1 MATLKGE
8 FWACRSLPMGKIN
21 RTHPIPYHTALD
33 TKLLRFSSGDTFT
46 IRDACEGVQIFGGT
60 GSGKSS
66 GSGRALALAYLR
78 AGFGGLV
85 CCSKVNEADVW
96 RGLAKEA
103 GRENHLFVIDEKAAL
118 RFNFMD
124 YAQATIARDG
134 FDRNLVDMLITVSES
149 AGSNGDSGGGGGD
162 NQFFKDAA
170 INMLSSAFAPIRE
183 FEGGI
188 QLAHVYQFITSAPAS
203 LTQLEDKH
211 WQERSY
217 FYKVMTNIAVAA
229 QHGNAVCAQ
238 ICEDYGDFWYSEFP
252 SLGDRTRSSIVATVG
267 NTIKPF
273 LTGAFRTLW
282 CTRTDIVPE
291 VCREGAI
298 IVLDIPVRKYGK
310 MAAIAQQL
318 FKLNWQIAME
328 NTQHSDRPC
337 FLFADESQFVMNSFD
352 AQHLSVARSAL
363 ACSVYITQDKPSY
376 YAALGGR
383 NAEAMAD
390 SLISKFQTRIF
401 HANSD
406 PVTNDYAA
414 NICGKITQ
422 YQQTRSQSRG
432 QTSGGSGTV
441 NDDANNTSGQG
452 GDSIQD
458 SRTISTY
465 KDFVFQPDFF
475 ADELRT
481 GAKGNGYKVDAIV
494 VRNGR
499 NFKATGKH
507 YLKAEFSQR

>member
-1 MATLKGE
+1 MAK
-8 FWACRSLPMGKIN
+8 RVDN
-21 RTHPIPYHTALD
+21 HPIPYHAALD
-33 TKLLRFSSGDTFT
+33 ATLLRFSSGDVFT
-46 IRDACEGVQIFGGT
+46 INDACQGVQIFGGT

-85 CCSKVNEADVW
+85 CCSKAEEADIW
-96 RGLAKEA
+96 RKLAEETGRA
-103 GRENHLFVIDEKAAL
+103 GDLFVIDERATL

-149 AGSNGDSGGGGGD
+149 AGSGEEGGGD
-162 NQFFKDAA
+162 NAFFKDAA
-170 INMLSSAFAPIRE
+170 VNMLSAAFAPIRA

-188 QLAHVYQFITSAPAS
+188 QLTEVYRFITSAPTS
-203 LTQLEDKH
+203 ERQLDDPK
-211 WQERSY
+211 WQEKSY
-217 FYKVMTNIAVAA
+217 CYKVLTNLAAAGQAGSIA
-229 QHGNAVCAQ
+229 CKQ
-238 ICEDYGDFWYSEFP
+238 ICDDYGDYWFSEFP

-328 NTQHSDRPC
+328 NSPESDTLRPC

-352 AQHLSVARSAL
+352 AQHLSVARAKRV
-363 ACSVYITQDKPSY
+363 CSVYITQDKPSY
-376 YAALGGR
+376 YAAIAGR
-383 NAEAMAD
+383 NAEATAD

-406 PVTNDYAA
+406 PVTNEYAA

-422 YQQTRSQSRG
+422 YQQSRSQSAGR
-432 QTSGGSGTV
+432 QSGGGGTV
-441 NDDANNTSGQG
+441 TDEANNTSGQG
-452 GDSIQD
+452 GQNRQE
-458 SRTISTY
+458 SRSVSTY
-465 KDFVFQPDFF
+465 KDFVFQPDYF
-475 ADELRT
+475 ADQLRT
-481 GAKGNGYKVDAIV
+481 GAAENRYMVDAIL

>member
-1 MATLKGE
+1 MI
-8 FWACRSLPMGKIN
+8 RPVRN
-21 RTHPIPYHTALD
+21 HPIPYHADLD
-33 TKLLRFSSGDTFT
+33 TVLLRFSSGDVFT
-46 IRDACEGVQIFGGT
+46 VNDACQGVQIFGGT
-60 GSGKSS
+60 GSGKTS
-66 GSGRALALAYLR
+66 GSARALALAYLR

-85 CCSKVNEADVW
+85 CCSKAEEADIW
-96 RGLAKEA
+96 RKLAREA
-103 GRENHLFVIDEKAAL
+103 GRERDLFTIDERAEL

-124 YAQATIARDG
+124 YAQATVARDG
-134 FDRNLVDMLITVSES
+134 FDRNLVDMLISVSES
-149 AGSNGDSGGGGGD
+149 AATDGEGGGD
-162 NQFFKDAA
+162 NAFFKDAA
-170 INMLSSAFAPIRE
+170 VNMLSAAFAPIRA

-188 QLAHVYQFITSAPAS
+188 QLPEVYRFITSAPTS
-203 LTQLEDKH
+203 ESQLDDPK
-211 WQERSY
+211 WQEKSY
-217 FYKVMTNIAVAA
+217 CYKVLTNLAAAA
-229 QHGNAVCAQ
+229 QAGSDACRQVCD
-238 ICEDYGDFWYSEFP
+238 DYGDYWFAEFP

-298 IVLDIPVRKYGK
+298 VVLDIPVRKYGK

-328 NTQHSDRPC
+328 NSPESDTLRPC

-352 AQHLSVARSAL
+352 AQHLSVARAKRS
-363 ACSVYITQDKPSY
+363 CSVYITQDKPSY
-376 YAALGGR
+376 YASITGR
-383 NAEAMAD
+383 NAESVAD

-406 PVTNDYAA
+406 PVTNEYAA
-414 NICGKITQ
+414 DICGKITQ
-422 YQQTRSQSRG
+422 YQQSRNQSRG
-432 QTSGGSGTV
+432 HQSGGSGTV
-441 NDDANNTSGQG
+441 NDEANNTSGQG
-452 GDSIQD
+452 GRNLQEGQ
-458 SRTISTY
+458 TISTY
-465 KDFVFQPDFF
+465 KDFVFQPDYF
-475 ADELRT
+475 ADRLRT
-481 GAKGNGYKVDAIV
+481 GAAENSYKVDAIL